1 MGQFKTALSNTFA
14 GTGIHK
20 RSASGSKQ
28 LESPSIKR
36 RDTEFGK
43 PKAVELKSFLTAPR
57 MPTSWR
63 ARSKTTIV
71 KQKLVAQTQ
80 PESTQNS

>member
-1 MGQFKTALSNTFA
+1 MLGQFKTALTNTFA

-20 RSASGSKQ
+20 RSASGSKHV
-28 LESPSIKR
+28 ESPASTR
-36 RDTEFGK
+36 QTELTK
-43 PKAVELKSFLTAPR
+43 PKAELKSFLTAPR

-71 KQKLVAQTQ
+71 K
-80 PESTQNS
+80 